1 MNQQNSN
8 EIVQSNTDT
17 ETVCEDISATNE
29 VTDITEAT
37 SVVSVTEVT
46 EAKADN
52 SSKKSKS
59 KAPLIWGI
67 ASIAPS
73 VINIL
78 LTIGDLIFGFLFGQL
93 LPIDLPLYIIPCL
106 ILSIAGIVI
115 SIIAFRKK
123 APKAFPIIG
132 IILAPL
138 TMIPPIIDVILT
150 GIFFIIDTIFGIIIA
165 VEGLAAIVV
174 FLAEAILA
182 VLAAIVSIVTALATI
197 FTSLAAIAGF
207 FESIMSFIESFSD
220 SITTV
225 AAIL

>member
-1 MNQQNSN
+1 MNQQNAN

-37 SVVSVTEVT
+37 SVVAVAEVT
-46 EAKADN
+46 ESETDN
-52 SSKKSKS
+52 FPKKS

-67 ASIAPS
+67 ASVVPS
-73 VINIL
+73 GINIL
-78 LTIGDLIFGFLFGQL
+78 LTIGDLLLGLLLGWL
-93 LPIDLPLYIIPCL
+93 LPINLPLYIIPCFL
-106 ILSIAGIVI
+106 LSIAGIVI

-123 APKAFPIIG
+123 APKVFPIIG

-138 TMIPPIIDVILT
+138 TMVPPIIDVILT
-150 GIFFIIDTIFGIIIA
+150 GIGFIIKTIIGIITA

-174 FLAEAILA
+174 FLVEAVLT

-197 FTSLAAIAGF
+197 FSSLAAIATF

-220 SITTV
+220 PITTV